1 MDKEK
6 LIKKIEKLPQEYS
19 IVLSHVLIEELSYAE
34 VAEIIGYSELKVR
47 QLFDEAL
54 LLLSEFILLLERKF
68 I

>member
-34 VAEIIGYSELKVR
+34 VAEIIGCSELEVR

-54 LLLSEFILLLERKF
+54 LLLSDKESI
-68 I
+68 

>member
-47 QLFDEAL
+47 LLFDEAL
-54 LLLSEFILLLERKF
+54 LLLSD
-68 I
+68 